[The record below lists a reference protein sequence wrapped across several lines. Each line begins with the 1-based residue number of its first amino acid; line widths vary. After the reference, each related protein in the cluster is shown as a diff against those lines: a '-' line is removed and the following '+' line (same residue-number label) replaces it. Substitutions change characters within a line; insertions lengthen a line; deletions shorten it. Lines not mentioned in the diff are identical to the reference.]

1 MARQEQST
9 ARSAGSSSTTG
20 GRRESGRRG
29 LVVAVSL
36 VSLLGPLAACS
47 DDDDSTSTEGTAVS
61 STTAPSPTSSTA
73 GSSTSGAGPS
83 SSSTAGNTT
92 PEPTVEGIDP
102 MDDGGLDPVSGEGSG
117 GGVSFLSDVRAA
129 RHEGYD
135 RVVFEF
141 ENSLPGYDVGYQ
153 DPPIIQDG
161 SGEEVTIDGSAYLV
175 VRMEPASAVDMEGEE
190 LREVYTGP
198 NRVVAD
204 TPEVT
209 EIVRTGDF
217 EAVATWVIGSADRV
231 NFRVIELDSPPRL
244 IIDLQ
249 NH

>member
-1 MARQEQST
+1 MARRELPLV
-9 ARSAGSSSTTG
+9 GLTG
-20 GRRESGRRG
+20 WSRATVAHRVTRRRG
-29 LVVAVSL
+29 LVVAAAV

-47 DDDDSTSTEGTAVS
+47 DDDSTSTEGTAAS
-61 STTAPSPTSSTA
+61 STTAPGATSSTA

-83 SSSTAGNTT
+83 SSSTTGETT
-92 PEPTVEGIDP
+92 PEPTVDGIDP
-102 MDDGGLDPVSGEGSG
+102 MDGAGLDPVSGEGSG

-153 DPPIIQDG
+153 DPPIIADG
-161 SGEEVTIDGSAYLV
+161 SGEEVTIEGSAFLV

-198 NRVVAD
+198 NRVTAD

-209 EIVRTGDF
+209 EVVRTGDF
-217 EAVATWVIGSADRV
+217 EAVATWVIGSTDRV

>member
-1 MARQEQST
+1 MARQEQSK
-9 ARSAGSSSTTG
+9 ARSARRSRTTAA
-20 GRRESGRRG
+20 RTVARPRS
-29 LVVAVSL
+29 LVVAASFVA
-36 VSLLGPLAACS
+36 LLGPLAACS
-47 DDDDSTSTEGTAVS
+47 DDDSTSTEGTAAR
-61 STTAPSPTSSTA
+61 STTSPSSTSSTA
-73 GSSTSGAGPS
+73 GSSTSGAGSS
-83 SSSTAGNTT
+83 SSSTTGDTT

-102 MDDGGLDPVSGEGSG
+102 MDDAGLDPVSGEGSG

-161 SGEEVTIDGSAYLV
+161 SGEEVTIDGSAFLV

-198 NRVVAD
+198 NRVTAD

-209 EIVRTGDF
+209 EVVRTGDF
-217 EAVATWVIGSADRV
+217 EAVATWVIGTADRV

-244 IIDLQ
+244 IIDVQ